1 MFCVSFAD
9 NLLSLPLQCLSLL
22 NGPLCSDTHMA
33 AALKTRFFRRILAAA
48 SPLRSGPN
56 AASGDLVGIGE
67 QPWAPASVRV
77 MRLAVC
83 AYHRLLSSPVAGAA
97 NHDAL
102 IESGMVLDERRV
114 SP

>member
-1 MFCVSFAD
+1 
-9 NLLSLPLQCLSLL
+9 
-22 NGPLCSDTHMA
+22 MA
-33 AALKTRFFRRILAAA
+33 AALKTKFFRRILAAA

-83 AYHRLLSSPVAGAA
+83 AYHRLLSSPVPGAA
-97 NHDAL
+97 THDAL
-102 IESGMVLDERRV
+102 VESGMRVWVVKRLCSRV
-114 SP
+114 SGLAKHFVIIYF